1 MNVAGLRSD
10 PPYLLAHPT
19 RVAMVMARMT
29 ILSSVEAAMVLL
41 VKGHAGRSM
50 VMVDGGWWMVAA
62 LVAFLSF
69 DFEVQLDMKKA
80 GT

>member
-10 PPYLLAHPT
+10 PPYLPAHPT

-50 VMVDGGWWMVAA
+50 VMVDGGGIGCISLFRFRGPA
-62 LVAFLSF
+62 
-69 DFEVQLDMKKA
+69 
-80 GT
+80 